1 MSRSTSSIR
10 IAQEPLSGSADLVDL
25 YLRAYQPL
33 GDYYYRHR
41 TEVKAYLKWLRHR
54 DPYGSFVAYDG
65 NRLVGFIA
73 TDSRWDHGTVGAI
86 HELVVDPEYQ
96 GRGLGRALLLHGMA
110 YLRSRGCRVCELWVG
125 EHNERA
131 RAIYQALGFQEN
143 GRWGKWIQMVRSL
156 EDLPEDTNL
165 EAALSELSRSTP
177 APSPPPRSSG
187 GEGI

>member
-1 MSRSTSSIR
+1 MPRSIHSIR
-10 IAQEPLSGSADLVDL
+10 IVQEPLSGSADLVDL

-54 DPYGSFVAYDG
+54 DPHGSFIAYD
-65 NRLVGFIA
+65 RDRPVGFIA
-73 TDSRWDHGTVGAI
+73 TDSRWNHGTVGAI

-96 GRGLGRALLLHGMA
+96 GRGLGRALLLRGMA
-110 YLRSRGCRVCELWVG
+110 YLRSQGCRVCELWVG

-131 RAIYQALGFQEN
+131 RAIYRALGFQEN

-156 EDLPEDTNL
+156 EDLPEGADL
-165 EAALSELSRSTP
+165 EAVLIGSSHPTLGSSED
-177 APSPPPRSSG
+177 
-187 GEGI
+187 